1 MLGDA
6 LGMPVEGWPPERI
19 RAVHG
24 RVERFLSGRLPAG
37 SYTDDSQMMIAIL
50 ETLAQC
56 GHLDPASL
64 ARRFLALY
72 QPQRGYGG
80 RIAKIM
86 DRIGQGRPWD
96 QVGGDSWGNGGAM
109 RVGVLGAVYP
119 EDEATLLR
127 AALDQCRVTHH
138 HPRALAGAAAMALGV
153 GLACRLGA
161 GGERARPRDFVNHL
175 ADRVEGIDR
184 HLAGRLRAMPAL
196 EPGREE
202 QARQALIAAYER
214 DVSAA
219 EAVPAAIGAFL
230 AAENAPQTVILA
242 VNLGGDADTIAAM
255 AGALAGAHWG
265 LTAWPEEWLVGLENG
280 DRGRDHVLTLCH
292 DIIEQKGVD
301 ESNSGC

>member
-19 RAVHG
+19 RAVYG
-24 RVERFLSGRLPAG
+24 RVEHLLPGRLPAG

-50 ETLAQC
+50 ETIC
-56 GHLDPASL
+56 HRGRLDPAHL
-64 ARRFLALY
+64 AGRFLALY
-72 QPQRGYGG
+72 QPERGYGG
-80 RIAKIM
+80 RIAEVM
-86 DRIGQGRPWD
+86 RRIGQGRPWD

-138 HPRALAGAAAMALGV
+138 HPQALAGAAAMALGV

-161 GGERARPRDFVNHL
+161 RGDKPRANEFVAHL
-175 ADRVEGIDR
+175 ARRVEKVDV

-196 EPGREE
+196 EQGDQD
-202 QARQALIAAYER
+202 QARAALVATYAR

-219 EAVPAAIGAFL
+219 EAVPAALGAFL
-230 AAENAPQTVILA
+230 AAENARQATELA
-242 VNLGGDADTIAAM
+242 VSLGGDTDTIAAM

-265 LTAWPEEWLVGLENG
+265 LEAWPQDWLADLENG
-280 DRGRDHVLTLCH
+280 DQGRDQVLTLCH

-301 ESNSGC
+301 ESGSGC